1 MTDCVFVCVIR
12 SLVSEAVRIIDHYLR
27 LQTEE
32 SQTGMR
38 HVLQEGITLWLSHAL
53 PLPQLEDLLLTH
65 LPRTVYPLALL
76 LFGLV

>member
-1 MTDCVFVCVIR
+1 MD
-12 SLVSEAVRIIDHYLR
+12 EAVRIIDYYLR

-38 HVLQEGITLWLSHAL
+38 HVLQEGISLWLSHAL
-53 PLPQLEDLLLTH
+53 PLGQLEELLLTH

-76 LFGLV
+76 LFGSVTQGLQGVHTPC